1 VTIHVTPIPS
11 TIELTTPA
19 FVLGLTNTAG
29 SSTSAVAANSTLL
42 AFDGT
47 LPSPNVV
54 QSGATGSATVS
65 ARRDHV
71 HSMAADPPDPS
82 GLELVGTVE
91 ASASAT
97 LTVTGLDTT
106 YDSFLILI
114 SQLHPTS
121 NGYDLRFRVG
131 DSSGVDSG
139 AGDYGFICQTL
150 LDSSAS
156 YASEVS
162 SSATSILISDTGQGG
177 PGTDTGEGFSAALWL
192 FPGDG
197 VVNPLVSGTYS
208 YLDGGG
214 GLIGGSVFG
223 ERTAIITLDR
233 VEISLT
239 SSTFASGRMSVY
251 GYSIA

>member
-1 VTIHVTPIPS
+1 MTIHVTPIPS

-19 FVLGLTNTAG
+19 FVLGETNTAG

-42 AFDGT
+42 AFDTT
-47 LPSPNVV
+47 LPTPNIV
-54 QSGATGSATVS
+54 QSGSTGSATVS
-65 ARRDHV
+65 SRRDHK
-71 HSMAADPPDPS
+71 HAMAADPS
-82 GLELVGTVE
+82 GLELVGTVV

-131 DSSGVDSG
+131 DSGGVDSG

-162 SSATSILISDTGQGG
+162 NSATSILISDTGQGG

-197 VVNPLVSGTYS
+197 VVNPLLSGTYS

-251 GYSIA
+251 GYSKA